1 MFSYLWYGYFMP
13 HRGDVILQQRYKC
26 NNIII
31 VQSIKAFAI
40 QFMCDYILQSGYPVM
55 GENN

>member
-1 MFSYLWYGYFMP
+1 MP
-13 HRGDVILQQRYKC
+13 HCGDVILQQRYKS
-26 NNIII
+26 NIILH
-31 VQSIKAFAI
+31 SIRAFVI

>member
-1 MFSYLWYGYFMP
+1 MP
-13 HRGDVILQQRYKC
+13 HHGDVILQQKYKC
-26 NNIII
+26 NII

-40 QFMCDYILQSGYPVM
+40 QFMCDYLLQSGYPVM

>member
-1 MFSYLWYGYFMP
+1 MP
-13 HRGDVILQQRYKC
+13 HRGDVILQQKYNC
-26 NNIII
+26 NII

-40 QFMCDYILQSGYPVM
+40 LFMCDYILQSDYHPVM

>member
-1 MFSYLWYGYFMP
+1 MP

-26 NNIII
+26 NII